1 MFFMSNII
9 KDFWMRVDQELE
21 TKNMTV
27 AELARRTGIKYDS
40 FKTWRTRTQI
50 PNPEALV
57 QISTVLG
64 VSIDYLFK
72 GELNTEFGREAMLA
86 IESNYKIQSIVR
98 KCQMNPALLEGLYL
112 ITQET
117 GTRITRPL
125 TVGDRIRMALDK
137 ASLSNFDLESLTD
150 IQMDELAEFEDG
162 YVTPSD
168 EQLHAISKVTKTD
181 FSWLKRGDI
190 QRDEESNS

>member
-57 QISTVLG
+57 QISNVLG

-72 GELNTEFGREAMLA
+72 GELDIEYGREAMLA
-86 IESNYKIQSIVR
+86 VTSNEKIQSIVR
-98 KCQMNPALLEGLYL
+98 RCQMNPALLEGLYL

-137 ASLSNFDLESLTD
+137 ASLSDYDLEGLTD
-150 IQMDELAEFEDG
+150 IQMDELLEYEGG

-168 EQLHAISKVTKTD
+168 EVLQAISKVTKTD
-181 FSWLKRGDI
+181 FVWLKTGDI
-190 QRDEESNS
+190 QRGDKSKS

>member
-1 MFFMSNII
+1 MSNII
-9 KDFWMRVDQELE
+9 KEYWMRVDQELG

-57 QISTVLG
+57 QISNILG

-72 GELNTEFGREAMLA
+72 GELDTEFGREATLA
-86 IESNYKIQSIVR
+86 VTSNEKIQSIVR
-98 KCQMNPALLEGLYL
+98 RCLVNPALLEGLYL

-137 ASLSNFDLESLTD
+137 ASLSDYALEGLTD
-150 IQMDELAEFEDG
+150 IQMDELLEYEDG

-168 EQLHAISKVTKTD
+168 EVLQAISKVTKTD
-181 FSWLKRGDI
+181 FVWLKTGDI
-190 QRDEESNS
+190 QRGDKSNA